1 MPVVEAAVE
10 VEAVVEEEQAAEA
23 RAVAALVEEALVEEA
38 QGAARVAVAVKAV
51 EVSADRPVHSQADWL
66 RATRCRHRRN
76 PPPGSA

>member
-1 MPVVEAAVE
+1 
-10 VEAVVEEEQAAEA
+10 
-23 RAVAALVEEALVEEA
+23 VEEALVEEA
-38 QGAARVAVAVKAV
+38 LVAVAQAAAVKAV